1 MAAEATNLE
10 VDRPSSGSFAHC
22 QGPSTPAITPALRTD
37 TSASALRVRKPL
49 GKFLIEKG
57 IVQLDQLERAL
68 EEQRRSDHQKLLGE
82 VLVELQLC
90 TEDQITESLAS
101 GYGVPYARISPK
113 VADPKVISVLPREFL
128 EKHQV
133 LPLFLVDGVL
143 TVAVPEPANV
153 FLLEEIERVSGHP
166 AQVVAATV
174 RDIQATL
181 QSYLPDDQVFVIDD
195 IIDEVEPQEFKLIEP
210 KVAEVA
216 DLEQAAGDSPVI
228 KLVNYCIYTAV
239 KDGASDVHIEPGED
253 FLRVRFRVDGRLTE
267 KLRPP
272 AQMHAAVA
280 SRIKIMAGLDISQ
293 SKLPQDGS
301 IHVMMDKRPIDLRVS
316 TVPGRHGEKV
326 VIRIIDNEK
335 TSLRLEKL
343 GFSYDT
349 LKAWK
354 KLLTLPNGI
363 LLVTGPTGSGKSTT
377 LYAGLHEIN
386 KDDVNICTVEDP
398 VEYVMPGVN
407 QFQVNEKAGF
417 TFAGALRSLLR
428 QDPDILMIGE
438 IRDAETSR
446 LAAQSALTGHLV
458 LSSLHTNDAPSAIT
472 RLFNLGIE
480 PYLVGATVGGVLG
493 QRLVRKLCQ
502 SCREPY
508 SPTTNERRQM
518 EKHGGV
524 VETLY
529 RAKGCTRCR
538 NIGYAGRIGIY
549 ELLVPDD
556 AMIERISSGVPLVE
570 LREQAKRVGMKTL
583 RADGIEKVRSGITTL
598 DEVYR
603 VTA

>member
-1 MAAEATNLE
+1 MVATLE
-10 VDRPSSGSFAHC
+10 K
-22 QGPSTPAITPALRTD
+22 
-37 TSASALRVRKPL
+37 KPL
-49 GKFLIEKG
+49 GQLLIDKG
-57 IVQLDQLERAL
+57 IIQADQLTRAL
-68 EEQRRSDHQKLLGE
+68 EDQKRSNHQKLLGE
-82 VLVELQLC
+82 VLVQLQFC
-90 TEDQITESLAS
+90 TEDQIIEALAQA
-101 GYGVPYARISPK
+101 YGVPYARISPR
-113 VADPKVISVLPREFL
+113 VADPKIISALPREFL

-133 LPLFLVDGVL
+133 LPLFLVEGVL

-174 RDIQATL
+174 KDIKATL
-181 QSYLPDDQVFVIDD
+181 QAYLPDDQVFVIDD
-195 IIDEVEPQEFKLIEP
+195 IIDEVEPQEFKLIEQ
-210 KVAEVA
+210 KVADIA

-239 KDGASDVHIEPGED
+239 KEGASDVHIEPGD
-253 FLRVRFRVDGRLTE
+253 NLLRVRFRIDGRLTE
-267 KLRPP
+267 KLKPP

-280 SRIKIMAGLDISQ
+280 SRIKIMAGLDISERR
-293 SKLPQDGS
+293 LPQDGG

-335 TSLRLEKL
+335 ASVHLEKL

-354 KLLTLPNGI
+354 RLLGMPNGI

-398 VEYVMPGVN
+398 VEYVLAGVN

-428 QDPDILMIGE
+428 QDPDVLMVGE
-438 IRDAETSR
+438 IRDGDTAR
-446 LAAQSALTGHLV
+446 LATQAALTGHLV
-458 LSSLHTNDAPSAIT
+458 LSSLHTNDAASAIT
-472 RLFNLGIE
+472 RLYNLGIE
-480 PYLVGATVGGVLG
+480 PYLVGATVGGVLA

-502 SCREPY
+502 ACKEAY
-508 SPTTNERRQM
+508 SPTVNERRQI
-518 EKHGGV
+518 EKQLGT

-529 RAKGCTRCR
+529 RPKGCSRCR
-538 NIGYAGRIGIY
+538 NLGYSGRIGIY
-549 ELLVPDD
+549 ELLTPDD
-556 AMIERISSGVPLVE
+556 AMIERISAGAPLGE
-570 LREQAKRVGMKTL
+570 LKEHAKRLGMKSL
-583 RADGIEKVRSGITTL
+583 RSDGIEKVKSGITTL

>member
-1 MAAEATNLE
+1 MAAQLE
-10 VDRPSSGSFAHC
+10 K
-22 QGPSTPAITPALRTD
+22 
-37 TSASALRVRKPL
+37 KPL
-49 GKFLIEKG
+49 GQLLIERG
-57 IVQLDQLERAL
+57 VIQPEQLDHAL
-68 EEQRRSDHQKLLGE
+68 EEQRRCNHQKLLGE
-82 VLVELQLC
+82 ILVELHLC
-90 TEDQITESLAS
+90 SEDQITESLAT
-101 GYGVPYARISPK
+101 GYGVPYARISPR
-113 VADPKVISVLPREFL
+113 VADPKIISVLPREFL

-133 LPLFLVDGVL
+133 LPLFLVEGVL

-153 FLLEEIERVSGHP
+153 FLLEEIERVGGHP

-174 RDIQATL
+174 RDIKATL
-181 QSYLPDDQVFVIDD
+181 QAYLPDDQVFVIDD
-195 IIDEVEPQEFKLIEP
+195 IIDEVEPQEFKLIEQ
-210 KVAEVA
+210 KVADIA

-239 KDGASDVHIEPGED
+239 KEGASDVHIEPAENL
-253 FLRVRFRVDGRLTE
+253 LRVRFRIDGRLSE

-293 SKLPQDGS
+293 RRLPQDGG

-335 TSLRLEKL
+335 ASVHLEKL

-354 KLLTLPNGI
+354 KALNLPNGI

-398 VEYVMPGVN
+398 VEYVLAGVN

-428 QDPDILMIGE
+428 QDPDILMVGE
-438 IRDAETSR
+438 IRDTETAR
-446 LAAQSALTGHLV
+446 LATQAALTGHLV

-472 RLFNLGIE
+472 RLYNLGIE
-480 PYLVGATVGGVLG
+480 PYLVGATVGGVLA

-502 SCREPY
+502 ACKESYAP
-508 SPTTNERRQM
+508 SANERRQM
-518 EKHGGV
+518 DKQVGT

-529 RAKGCTRCR
+529 KPKGCPRCR
-538 NIGYAGRIGIY
+538 NLGYSGRIGIY
-549 ELLVPDD
+549 ELMVPDD
-556 AMIERISSGVPLVE
+556 AMIERISQGAPLTE
-570 LREQAKRVGMKTL
+570 LREHAKRLGMKTL
-583 RADGIEKVRSGITTL
+583 RADGMEKVKSGITTL